1 MKNEKDKKKKS
12 FLKKLLKQAK
22 KEIKENPITLT
33 ISLITIIATVIISV
47 RQISI
52 EQKSAE
58 FDRLLQT
65 PCLNDTITYHAN
77 DVTVSVEN
85 VGESTIIIE
94 DIIIKDNGIE
104 KPYKNLF
111 DCVDEELPQKN
122 ENGEIVKD
130 KTKLETYKS
139 VDDNEPVS
147 VYIDRSWIRGYETD
161 LIGETRPARDSII
174 LLLFGPSDPNSIDA
188 EEKEHQIRGMRH
200 LLKDYEIEIKYR
212 AIFQDEDDLSSLIIT
227 FDTYKDKFIQ

>member
-1 MKNEKDKKKKS
+1 MKNEKDSKKKS
-12 FLKKLLKQAK
+12 FPKKLLKQAK
-22 KEIKENPITLT
+22 KEVRQNPITLT
-33 ISLITIIATVIISV
+33 ISIITIIATVIISV

-52 EQKSAE
+52 EQKNAE

-77 DVTVSVEN
+77 DVTVSIEN
-85 VGESTIIIE
+85 VGESIIVIE

-104 KPYKNLF
+104 KSYKDLYY
-111 DCVDEELPQKN
+111 CVEEELPEKDQ
-122 ENGEIVKD
+122 NGTIIPDES
-130 KTKLETYKS
+130 KLETYES
-139 VDDNEPVS
+139 ADENGPVS
-147 VYIDRSWIRGYETD
+147 VYIDSSWINSYEID
-161 LIGETRPARDSII
+161 IIGDPLPSKESLY
-174 LLLFGPSDPNSIDA
+174 LLVFEPDNPENMNQ
-188 EEKEHQIRGMRH
+188 EEITHQIRAMRH